1 MASKSTYTITPALF
15 PNDKPAITALFSAYT
30 AALGLDLT
38 YQDYSTELSSLP
50 GKYAPE
56 KGGILLVARD
66 TTTSSD
72 NNDSNN
78 NNNNNEQGQEIV
90 GCVALR
96 ALPPNPTTSSASGN
110 EENGSGNNYCEI
122 KRLYITPSARGTG
135 LGARLIEAI
144 IQHARNT
151 GKYRGIKLDTLPGSY
166 MASARA
172 LYRRY
177 GFEEVERYYETPV
190 EGTIFMGL
198 EF

>member
-1 MASKSTYTITPALF
+1 MYTITPALF
-15 PNDKPAITALFSAYT
+15 PNDKQAITTLFSAYT

-38 YQDYSTELSSLP
+38 FQDYSTELSTLP

-56 KGGILLVARD
+56 NGGILLVARRGGHLHV
-66 TTTSSD
+66 
-72 NNDSNN
+72 
-78 NNNNNEQGQEIV
+78 EQKEEEIV

-96 ALPPNPTTSSASGN
+96 ALPPPKTTAN
-110 EENGSGNNYCEI
+110 DITREEENDSKGYCEM
-122 KRLYITPSARGTG
+122 KRLYISPSARGTG
-135 LGARLIEAI
+135 LGGRLVDAAI
-144 IQHARNT
+144 KHARQS
-151 GKYRGIKLDTLPGSY
+151 GLYRGIKLDTLRGEY
-166 MASARA
+166 MTSARA

>member
-1 MASKSTYTITPALF
+1 MTTYTITPATF
-15 PNDKPAITALFSAYT
+15 PNDKQAITALFSAYT

-50 GKYAPE
+50 GKYSPDH
-56 KGGILLVARD
+56 GGILLVAREITN
-66 TTTSSD
+66 TTKK
-72 NNDSNN
+72 NN
-78 NNNNNEQGQEIV
+78 NNNSDNAQGQEIV

-96 ALPPNPTTSSASGN
+96 ALPPGPSNSATEQQGKK
-110 EENGSGNNYCEI
+110 YCEM
-122 KRLYITPSARGTG
+122 KRLYICPSARGTG
-135 LGARLIEAI
+135 LGGRLIEAL

-151 GKYRGIKLDTLPGSY
+151 NLYHGIKLDTLPGEY

-172 LYRRY
+172 LYRRF
-177 GFEEVERYYETPV
+177 GFEQVARYYETPV

>member
-1 MASKSTYTITPALF
+1 MASNPPTYTITPATF
-15 PNDKPAITALFSAYT
+15 PADKQAITNLFSAYT
-30 AALGLDLT
+30 ASLGLDLT

-50 GKYAPE
+50 GKYTPE

-66 TTTSSD
+66 D
-72 NNDSNN
+72 N
-78 NNNNNEQGQEIV
+78 EEEKLLV

-96 ALPPNPTTSSASGN
+96 ALPPAPTESDAAR
-110 EENGSGNNYCEI
+110 EENESKGYCEM
-122 KRLYITPSARGTG
+122 KRLYISPSARGTG
-135 LGARLIEAI
+135 LGARLVEAV
-144 IQHARNT
+144 IQHAKKT
-151 GKYRGIKLDTLPGSY
+151 KLYRGIKLDTLSGEY

-172 LYRRY
+172 LYKKY

>member
-1 MASKSTYTITPALF
+1 MASYTITPALF
-15 PNDKPAITALFSAYT
+15 PNDKQAITILFSAYT

-38 YQDYSTELSSLP
+38 FQDYSTELSSLP
-50 GKYAPE
+50 GKYSPE

-66 TTTSSD
+66 EH
-72 NNDSNN
+72 
-78 NNNNNEQGQEIV
+78 EQGIV

-96 ALPPNPTTSSASGN
+96 ALPPPPQTPANDDAMRREGN
-110 EENGSGNNYCEI
+110 GKGYCEM
-122 KRLYITPSARGTG
+122 KRLYISPSARGTG
-135 LGARLIEAI
+135 LGGRLVHAAI
-144 IQHARNT
+144 KHAIQT
-151 GKYRGIKLDTLPGSY
+151 GLYRGIKLDTLRGEY

-198 EF
+198 EFDSGRQ